1 MGNKISNRFKT
12 LEENRYQLFTKLK
25 NVNEDILNNKI
36 DETKWSIIQI
46 IHHLYKSEQLS
57 IVYIKRKLRDKSKIK
72 KSGIASWVRGL
83 ILEWALR
90 FPTKLKAPS
99 NVSDVPDF
107 AKLDIYENKWKMLR
121 KDLSEI
127 IENTDTK
134 LLLSDIF
141 KHPAVGE
148 TNMVYALKFMQAH
161 FNHHK
166 KQIDKIL
173 LINNK
178 FV

>member
-1 MGNKISNRFKT
+1 MENKISNRFKA
-12 LEENRYQLFTKLK
+12 LEESRYQLFTKLK

-57 IVYIKRKLRDKSKIK
+57 IVYIKRKLRDESKIK

-107 AKLDIYENKWKMLR
+107 AKLDIYENKWKKLR

-127 IENTDTK
+127 IENTDTE

-161 FNHHK
+161 FNYHK